1 MNGTLIDIAGI
12 TVNVQPIDIKDSTD
26 KAYVVTFKD
35 NRDKIVELIISY
47 GQITEVNETSS
58 SSKYQQ

>member
-12 TVNVQPIDIKDSTD
+12 TVNVQPIDMEDSTD

-35 NRDKIVELIISY
+35 NRDKQVELIISY

-58 SSKYQQ
+58 SSKYEQ